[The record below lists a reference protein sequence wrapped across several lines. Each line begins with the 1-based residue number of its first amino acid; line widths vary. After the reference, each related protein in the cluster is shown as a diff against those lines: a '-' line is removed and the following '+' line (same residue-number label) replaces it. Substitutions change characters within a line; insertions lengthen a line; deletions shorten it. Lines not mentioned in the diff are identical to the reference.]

1 MRPLSTVARGGTVAA
16 SGLLCHAT
24 IAEQQLARRKI
35 PSPPGTQAAKAALD
49 LFLLP
54 WGELGSYLT
63 WPTTSYF
70 PIDLILLNPS
80 SSIAGHQS
88 LCCVLIFIKV
98 HVTKTSIT
106 GLRLY
111 IAVPPVRSQLP
122 QENPDIYRILVSI
135 QFLARVCPEIGDMQ
149 SLLVSP

>member
-24 IAEQQLARRKI
+24 IAEEQQLAAGRYQA
-35 PSPPGTQAAKAALD
+35 SPPGTQAAKAALD
-49 LFLLP
+49 LLLLP
-54 WGELGSYLT
+54 WGGLGSYLT

-98 HVTKTSIT
+98 
-106 GLRLY
+106 Y
-111 IAVPPVRSQLP
+111 N
-122 QENPDIYRILVSI
+122 EN
-135 QFLARVCPEIGDMQ
+135 
-149 SLLVSP
+149 

>member
-24 IAEQQLARRKI
+24 IAEEQLAGA
-35 PSPPGTQAAKAALD
+35 PSPPEDTKPPGTQAAKAAFD
-49 LFLLP
+49 LLLLP
-54 WGELGSYLT
+54 WGGLGSYLT

-88 LCCVLIFIKV
+88 LCSVLIFIKV
-98 HVTKTSIT
+98 YNEK
-106 GLRLY
+106 
-111 IAVPPVRSQLP
+111 
-122 QENPDIYRILVSI
+122 
-135 QFLARVCPEIGDMQ
+135 
-149 SLLVSP
+149 

>member
-24 IAEQQLARRKI
+24 IAEEQLAGAPQARRKI

-54 WGELGSYLT
+54 WGVLRSYLT

-70 PIDLILLNPS
+70 PIDLILLNPFT
-80 SSIAGHQS
+80 SIAGHQK
-88 LCCVLIFIKV
+88 LCCVIIFIKV
-98 HVTKTSIT
+98 
-106 GLRLY
+106 Y
-111 IAVPPVRSQLP
+111 N
-122 QENPDIYRILVSI
+122 EN
-135 QFLARVCPEIGDMQ
+135 
-149 SLLVSP
+149 